1 MRVTYSKGTFS
12 DVMKP
17 DIEYTL
23 KLMRQLHKGQTDHSG
38 RPYALHPERIAQN
51 VRIIDP
57 QASDDVV
64 MAALLHDTIEDCG
77 IDEIFLRQKGYSE
90 DCITMVRLV
99 SKLDNDERPY
109 NQVID
114 DLIASGH
121 QGALILKIADNMDNL
136 HPERIRHL
144 MTHDPEKAQRL
155 SERYRASIEKL
166 CLATG
171 IHKNRVFELIN
182 MAPNLESIDIALK

>member
-1 MRVTYSKGTFS
+1 MRVTHSKGTFS
-12 DVMKP
+12 DAMKP

-23 KLMRQLHKGQTDHSG
+23 KLMRQLHEGQTDHSR

-51 VRIIDP
+51 VKIIAP
-57 QASDDVV
+57 HAGDDVV

-77 IDEIFLRQKGYSE
+77 IDEAFLRKKGYSE

-99 SKLDNDERPY
+99 SKPDNDKRPY
-109 NQVID
+109 SQVID

-136 HPERIRHL
+136 HPERVRNL
-144 MTHDPEKAQRL
+144 MAHDSEKAQRL
-155 SERYRASIEKL
+155 RERYRASIEKL
-166 CLATG
+166 CSATG
-171 IHKNRVFELIN
+171 INKNRVFELIDN
-182 MAPNLESIDIALK
+182 SPNLESIDIALK